1 MRAGGE
7 SRDRE
12 EKDRM
17 SSCVGI
23 RKGSVDGRTQARR
36 EAGGVK
42 TGRAAVWGTERAVWT
57 EGHRPAEKQEALG
70 VGLTAS
76 GN

>member
-36 EAGGVK
+36 EAGGVGGGSDGK
-42 TGRAAVWGTERAVWT
+42 WERREPCRAKIVR
-57 EGHRPAEKQEALG
+57 
-70 VGLTAS
+70 
-76 GN
+76 